1 MNAVIPGWEIIKIKK
16 TDIHLS
22 KNFGFSVDF
31 FSEILHDFRKRDFTS
46 FLRDR
51 VDLENVTIRDEK
63 SIFRFA
69 SGLAK
74 ILFPDKRIDNKDL
87 KIIMDIAVEYRQKI
101 ADLLHRMAPGEFEN
115 KKIEYRIK

>member
-1 MNAVIPGWEIIKIKK
+1 M
-16 TDIHLS
+16 
-22 KNFGFSVDF
+22 
-31 FSEILHDFRKRDFTS
+31 HDFRKRDFTS